1 LASFSIVVTSPPLDS
16 QGAYSAMRFI
26 EAALS
31 AGHSIVGVF
40 FYQSGVLNG
49 SYFQTVLSDELDLA
63 QKWQSLGNNHNVPLQ
78 VCVTAAN
85 RRGVLSKHDVE
96 QDKDYTD
103 YNLKAPFVSV
113 GLGELVTQINQAD
126 RTIQF

>member
-1 LASFSIVVTSPPLDS
+1 MASFSIVVTSPPLDS
-16 QGAYSAMRFI
+16 QGAYSATRFI

-31 AGHSIVGVF
+31 SGHSIVGVF

-49 SYFQTVLSDELDLA
+49 SYFQTVLSDELDLS
-63 QKWQSLGNNHNVPLQ
+63 QKWLALGENHNVPLQ
-78 VCVTAAN
+78 VCVTAAS
-85 RRGVLSKHDVE
+85 RRGILSKQDVN
-96 QDKDYTD
+96 QDKDYAD
-103 YNLKAPFVSV
+103 FNLKSPFVSV